1 MENTNENT
9 KLNLNFNIRNYI
21 NNLAKE
27 HYLLQKEMKE
37 LIFGF
42 DEILLLELFN
52 NITSFEKNIT
62 NNLNTYKFYL
72 NSFTT
77 NETTYIKYK
86 RDFTFIEEKDHET
99 RTEIEINAKV
109 LDEILFPILYEKYLH
124 SVNKNIIM
132 YNYENYDSRL
142 SPSSVSLLNIFI
154 NKLDRYFIDIIFNDK
169 EIKFNEFSEILK
181 QNYNIIISEEKFE
194 PPFYGLFSLLKPK
207 SFQEKYIKYKK
218 KYLSLTL

>member
-1 MENTNENT
+1 
-9 KLNLNFNIRNYI
+9 
-21 NNLAKE
+21 
-27 HYLLQKEMKE
+27 MKE

-52 NITSFEKNIT
+52 NITSFEKNIE
-62 NNLNTYKFYL
+62 NNLNIYKFYL
-72 NSFTT
+72 NSFMT
-77 NETTYIKYK
+77 NEATYIKYK
-86 RDFTFIEEKDHET
+86 RDFTFMEEKDHET
-99 RTEIEINAKV
+99 RREIETNAKV
-109 LDEILFPILYEKYLH
+109 LDEILFPILYEKYFY

-132 YNYENYDSRL
+132 YDYENYNSRL
-142 SPSSVSLLNIFI
+142 YQSSVSLLNIFI

-181 QNYNIIISEEKFE
+181 QNYNIIISEEKFK
-194 PPFYGLFSLLKPK
+194 PPFFGLFSLKPTS

>member
-1 MENTNENT
+1 
-9 KLNLNFNIRNYI
+9 
-21 NNLAKE
+21 
-27 HYLLQKEMKE
+27 MKE

-77 NETTYIKYK
+77 NETTNIKYK
-86 RDFTFIEEKDHET
+86 RDFTFIEEKDPET
-99 RTEIEINAKV
+99 RREIETNAKV

-132 YNYENYDSRL
+132 YDYENRDSKL
-142 SPSSVSLLNIFI
+142 CPSSVSLLNIFI

-181 QNYNIIISEEKFE
+181 QNYTIIISEEKFE
-194 PPFYGLFSLLKPK
+194 PPFYGLFSLLEVSRKA